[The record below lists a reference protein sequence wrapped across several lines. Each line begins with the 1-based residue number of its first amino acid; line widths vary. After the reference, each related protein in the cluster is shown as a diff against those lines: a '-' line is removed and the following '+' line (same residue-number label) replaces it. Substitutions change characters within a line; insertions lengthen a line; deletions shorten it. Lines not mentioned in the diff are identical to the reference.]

1 MKFLKRLIGNKSIV
15 TIIAG
20 IACVVILAVAYRY
33 RVNQKINAVSV
44 PYAKVQINSR
54 EQVTDDKIGT
64 VKVASSMI
72 TDNVVKN
79 INNVKGK
86 YVNYNTMI
94 PAGSLFYSS
103 ALVEWSAMPD
113 SAWSNIANDN
123 TIVSLSVNTRTTYGN
138 SIYPEDKI
146 DIYYQNYDSN
156 GKLII
161 GKLIEGIQVLA
172 VKDTKGTHI
181 FKKSAAQ
188 KTAAALI
195 FAVPEDYHLLLRK
208 AKYVGGDLIPVLR
221 NANYNPETNISST
234 YLKEFILSQTMDI
247 QPDAIEDNTNE
258 DITVIE

>member
-1 MKFLKRLIGNKSIV
+1 
-15 TIIAG
+15 
-20 IACVVILAVAYRY
+20 
-33 RVNQKINAVSV
+33 
-44 PYAKVQINSR
+44 
-54 EQVTDDKIGT
+54 
-64 VKVASSMI
+64 
-72 TDNVVKN
+72 
-79 INNVKGK
+79 
-86 YVNYNTMI
+86 MI

-156 GKLII
+156 GQLII

-247 QPDAIEDNTNE
+247 QPDAIEDNTND

>member
-138 SIYPEDKI
+138 SLYPEDKI

-156 GKLII
+156 GQLII
-161 GKLIEGIQVLA
+161 GKLIEGS
-172 VKDTKGTHI
+172 HI

-247 QPDAIEDNTNE
+247 QPDAIEDNTND

>member
-1 MKFLKRLIGNKSIV
+1 
-15 TIIAG
+15 
-20 IACVVILAVAYRY
+20 
-33 RVNQKINAVSV
+33 
-44 PYAKVQINSR
+44 
-54 EQVTDDKIGT
+54 
-64 VKVASSMI
+64 
-72 TDNVVKN
+72 
-79 INNVKGK
+79 
-86 YVNYNTMI
+86 
-94 PAGSLFYSS
+94 
-103 ALVEWSAMPD
+103 MPD

-156 GKLII
+156 GQLII

-172 VKDTKGTHI
+172 VKDTKGSHI

-247 QPDAIEDNTNE
+247 QPDAIEDNTND